1 MRPLLDLNKEYGL
14 VLDGGGARGAY
25 QIGAWKALKE
35 AGVRISAVAGTSV
48 GALNGALICMD
59 DISKAEQIWSEMEFS
74 RVMSVDDDWMK
85 QFFRGEQKLGDIL
98 TELRQIFLA
107 GGVDVTPLR
116 RLIHEAVDEEK
127 IRCCGKEFCMVTF
140 SLTDLKELELSI
152 ADIPEG
158 KLEDFL
164 LASAYLLGFK
174 NEPMEDGK
182 RYIDGGIV
190 NNVPADSLIKRGYKD
205 LIEIRIYGPGRE
217 PRVRLPDEGE
227 LYQIGPRVKLG
238 SIIEFDQ
245 ERSRQNMKIG
255 YYDAKRM
262 LYGLEGIIYYIE
274 QEHFDEWYERRMR
287 DMTEMEKRA
296 LAVVLK
302 LPVTAS
308 DKELYLGMLE
318 AAAKFLRVPKYRI
331 YTVDELR
338 RIVRKRYE
346 RLYAIGARA
355 LDDQQESAGGI
366 SESESAENVS
376 EYLAEKYDLPGFIDI
391 LIKIERDRMMDL
403 KGRNFLTLKDFTP
416 EEITY
421 LIDLAADVKE
431 KKKKGIPVDNWH
443 GKNVALIFEK
453 DSTRTRCSFEVAA
466 HDMGM
471 GTTYLGP
478 TGSQMGK
485 KESIEDTARVLGRMY
500 DGIEYRGF
508 GQKIVEEL
516 AEYAGVPVW
525 NGLTNEYHPT
535 QMLADMLTIRE
546 NFGELKG
553 LKLVYMGD
561 ARYNMGNSLMVA
573 CSKLGLDFVAC
584 TTENYFPNEELVA
597 QCREYA
603 AESGA
608 TITLTSDV
616 KEGTKDAD
624 VIYTDVW
631 VSMGEPDE
639 VWEKRIQELWPY
651 KVTKD
656 VMANA
661 KKDAI
666 FLHCLPAFH
675 DLRTKIGK
683 EVGERFGIEDMEVT
697 DEVFESEQSK
707 VFDEAENRMHTIKAV
722 MMATLGIPDCE

>member
-1 MRPLLDLNKEYGL
+1 MRPLLDLTKEYGL

-35 AGVRISAVAGTSV
+35 AGVKISAVAGTSV

-59 DISKAEQIWSEMEFS
+59 DLEKAEKIWSEMEFS
-74 RVMSVDDDWMK
+74 RVMSVDDDWMR
-85 QFFRGEQKLGDIL
+85 QFFQGEQKLGDIL
-98 TELRQIFLA
+98 AELGRVFRD
-107 GGVDVTPLR
+107 GGVDAAPLR
-116 RLIHEAVDEEK
+116 KLIHENVDEEK
-127 IRCCGKEFCMVTF
+127 IRGCGKEFFIVTF
-140 SLTDLKELELSI
+140 SLTDMKELELSVS
-152 ADIPEG
+152 DIPEG
-158 KLEDFL
+158 RLEDFL
-164 LASAYLLGFK
+164 LASAYLVGFK

-182 RYIDGGIV
+182 RYIDGGIF
-190 NNVPADSLIKRGYKD
+190 NNVPADVLVKKGYTD

-217 PRVRLPDEGE
+217 PRVSLPEDGE
-227 LYQIGPRVKLG
+227 MYRIGPRVKLG
-238 SIIEFDQ
+238 SIIEFDRD
-245 ERSRQNMKIG
+245 RSRQNMKIG

-274 QEHFDEWYERRMR
+274 QEHLDAWYERRMR
-287 DMTEMEKRA
+287 DLTELEKRA
-296 LAVVLK
+296 LAIVLK
-302 LPVTAS
+302 LPVSGT
-308 DKELYLGMLE
+308 DKELYMGMLE
-318 AAAKFLRVPKYRI
+318 AAAKFLRIPKYRI
-331 YTVDELR
+331 YKVDELR
-338 RIVRKRYE
+338 ETVMERYE
-346 RLYAIGARA
+346 RLRVIAPETRA
-355 LDDQQESAGGI
+355 
-366 SESESAENVS
+366 
-376 EYLAEKYDLPGFIDI
+376 LPGFMEIFM
-391 LIKIERDRMMDL
+391 KIERDRIMDL

-431 KKKKGIPVDNWH
+431 KKKQGIPVDYWR

-508 GQKIVEEL
+508 GQEIVEEL
-516 AEYAGVPVW
+516 AKYAGVPVW

-546 NFGELKG
+546 NFGKLKG

-561 ARYNMGNSLMVA
+561 ARYNMGNSLMIA
-573 CSKLGLDFVAC
+573 CSKLGLHFVAC
-584 TTENYFPNEELVA
+584 TTEEYFPNAELVA
-597 QCREYA
+597 QCEEYA
-603 AESGA
+603 KESGA

-616 KEGTKDAD
+616 REGTKNAD

-639 VWEKRIQELWPY
+639 VWEKRIKELSPY

-661 KKDAI
+661 NKGAI

-675 DLRTKIGK
+675 DLKTKIGK
-683 EVGERFGIEDMEVT
+683 EMGERFGIQDMEVT

-722 MMATLGIPDCE
+722 MMATLGTEQAK